1 MFWRKRKQ
9 SDFTAEIEAHL
20 ELETEQLKEQGLSEE
35 EARRAARRAFGNVT
49 QAQERFYESGRW
61 LWWDHLVQDLRFG
74 LRMLAKNPGFAAVVV
89 LTLGLGIGVNTAIF
103 SFLDAILNL
112 HFPIKEQNQIANL
125 WGSNNSIGVTRNF
138 LSIPDFVDHRQQNRV
153 FDDLAAYSDQ
163 TFHLTNVA
171 EPQNLSG
178 NRVSFNYFH
187 VLGVQPARGRNFLP
201 EESEGGKHRVVILSH
216 GLWQGSFG
224 ADPGILGRNITL
236 NRESYTV
243 IGVMPAGFRLF
254 AGNADLWVPLD
265 LGSSA
270 LSRGVRQV
278 MVIGRL
284 KPAVAKEQTPA
295 EMNNLARRLAQAFP
309 STNKG
314 WDVHVVLLQD
324 EINKKLGLGLVF
336 IMGPVVFVLLIAC
349 ANVAN
354 LLLARASVREKEM
367 AVRAAMG
374 AGRLRLVRQLLTES
388 VMLALLAGALGLL
401 LGIWGMAILR
411 SLFSTAVSGSP
422 GALHL
427 EPRVLGFALVLCLL
441 TPLLFGLAP
450 ALYGT
455 KLDLNET
462 LKEGR
467 RGSRA
472 GGSHRLRE
480 YLVVSEVGLAVALL
494 GLGGLLIRVLLVMG
508 SWRPAV
514 DPKNLLTMTVSLS
527 ESAYPHDS
535 DVAAFYHRVLEGAR
549 AIPGVESVG
558 VVDRPPLALLAQDR
572 RGLSPID
579 LESGSGAEARASAIV
594 LRVSPGFFP
603 ALRISQR
610 RGRALTEQDTA
621 GAARVALINET
632 LARSWRGEDP
642 IGKRL
647 RSQSPAPEPAWIT
660 VVGVVGDAM
669 IDERKVSL
677 PGVYLP
683 CAQNPER
690 AMTFVVRTLTPPLG
704 LQGPL
709 KRALWAVDK
718 DQPVEEMRTLEQV
731 LSEILTQAYPMVMIV
746 AAFAGLALLLASVG
760 VYSVMSYVVA
770 QRTHEI
776 GVRMSLGARPRHV
789 IQLVVKGAMVLILGG
804 VVVGLSGAF
813 VFGRILGHELADI
826 GIRPYDPITFSCV
839 SLVLMAAALLA
850 CYLPARRATK
860 VDPMVALRYE

>member
-1 MFWRKRKQ
+1 MLTLIK
-9 SDFTAEIEAHL
+9 D
-20 ELETEQLKEQGLSEE
+20 LK
-35 EARRAARRAFGNVT
+35 
-49 QAQERFYESGRW
+49 Y
-61 LWWDHLVQDLRFG
+61 G
-74 LRMLAKNPGFAAVVV
+74 LRMLARNPGFAAVMV

-103 SFLDAILNL
+103 SFLDAALNL
-112 HFPIKEQNQIANL
+112 RFPIKDQDQIVNL
-125 WGSNNSIGVTRNF
+125 WASNISMGGRSG
-138 LSIPDFVDHRQQNRV
+138 LSIPDFLDYRQQNRV
-153 FDDLAAYSDQ
+153 FEDLAAYAGQS
-163 TFHLTNVA
+163 FHLTNVA
-171 EPQNLSG
+171 EPQRLAG

-187 VLGVQPARGRNFLP
+187 VLGVQPAIGRNFLP
-201 EESEGGKHRVVILSH
+201 EESKGGKARVVILSH
-216 GLWQGSFG
+216 GLWQGSFAG
-224 ADPGILGRNITL
+224 DPSVLGRNITL

-254 AGNADLWVPLD
+254 NGNADLWVPLD

-270 LSRGVRQV
+270 LSRGVREV

-284 KPAVAKEQTPA
+284 RPGVGKEQAQA

-314 WDVHVVLLQD
+314 WDVQVVLLQD

-336 IMGPVVFVLLIAC
+336 IMGPVVLVLLIAC

-367 AVRAAMG
+367 AVRAALG

-388 VMLALLAGALGLL
+388 TLPALLGGAIGLL
-401 LGIWGMAILR
+401 LGVWGMGILR
-411 SLFSTAVSGSP
+411 SLFPAAINSSP
-422 GALHL
+422 GALRL
-427 EPRVLGFALVLCLL
+427 DARVLGFALLLSLL

-450 ALYGT
+450 ALYGS

-494 GLGGLLIRVLLVMG
+494 GLGGLLIRVMLSVG
-508 SWRPAV
+508 SLKPPF
-514 DPKNLLTMTVSLS
+514 DLKNLLTMTVSLS
-527 ESAYPHDS
+527 ESAYPNDS
-535 DVAAFYHRVLEGAR
+535 DVAAFYRRVLEGAQ

-558 VVDRPPLALLAQDR
+558 VVNRLSIPVEQWSALKPV
-572 RGLSPID
+572 S
-579 LESGSGAEARASAIV
+579 LEGGSGAETRASAIV
-594 LRVSPGFFP
+594 FKVSPGYFP
-603 ALRISQR
+603 ALRIPQR
-610 RGRALTEQDTA
+610 RGQALTEQDTA

-642 IGKRL
+642 IGRRL
-647 RSQSPAPEPAWIT
+647 RLEGLGPGQPWIT
-660 VVGVVGDAM
+660 VVGVVGDLI
-669 IDERKVSL
+669 IDARKAPL

-690 AMTFVVRTLTPPLG
+690 AMTFVVHTLRPPLG
-704 LQGPL
+704 LEEPL

-718 DQPVEEMRTLEQV
+718 DQPVEDMRTLEQ
-731 LSEILTQAYPMVMIV
+731 MVSDELAGPFAIV
-746 AAFAGLALLLASVG
+746 EMVVAFAVLALVLASAG

-770 QRTHEI
+770 LRTHEI
-776 GVRMSLGARPRHV
+776 GVRMSLGARPRDV
-789 IQLVVKGAMVLILGG
+789 MQLVMKDAVVLIVSGA
-804 VVVGLSGAF
+804 VVGLAGAF
-813 VFGRILGHELADI
+813 AFGRLLGHELADI
-826 GIRPYDPITFSCV
+826 GIRPYDPITFSGV
-839 SLVLMAAALLA
+839 SLLLMTAALLA